1 MKNIKTIRLN
11 VKLDYQQLGPFTIIN
26 TVEKCLNWLI
36 CVIPQKL
43 ELANTITIIL
53 IVLLHSTVRL
63 EDRNSS
69 LLHVMQVLDILGMWE
84 ETVI

>member
-1 MKNIKTIRLN
+1 MVIVLFSLIRCFYTNIN
-11 VKLDYQQLGPFTIIN
+11 
-26 TVEKCLNWLI
+26 KCLNWLI